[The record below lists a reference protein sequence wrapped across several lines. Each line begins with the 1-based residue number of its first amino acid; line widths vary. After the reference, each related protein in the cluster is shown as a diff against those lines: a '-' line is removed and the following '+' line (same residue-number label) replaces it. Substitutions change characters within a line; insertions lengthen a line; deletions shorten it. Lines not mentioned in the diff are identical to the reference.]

1 MGGLFSLSGAMS
13 IPPAYQVGLGLYG
26 IDAEVLAL
34 RGEAWRILRPQLDTI
49 MDTHFVLVETHAPFY
64 VDMLRKRGG
73 GYKALAL
80 KYTERMF
87 CNPFDEQWVQD
98 CKERVAAEIKLGH
111 DMRSRGGVAI
121 TILSEFNRILRSQR
135 FLGRDRAMRLLDV
148 TTRVLTL
155 DVATA
160 VSLHYHAEFREA
172 KQRGDTLSQ
181 AIQDFGSA
189 IQDLRGTVATAVPA
203 LGDSSRKLTALADRA
218 TVETMKATD
227 AAEENMVL
235 ASEMATA
242 TSQLDASI
250 AEIHKRAEIG
260 VRASHAASASAGHA
274 NASIRSL
281 SDVVEKIGSVADL
294 ISQIAAQTNLLAL
307 NATIEAARAGEA
319 GRGFAVV
326 ASEVKTLATQ
336 TSRATQEIAQ
346 QIAVI
351 KDATR
356 NSVGEIA
363 GTGRSVSEIAAIAEA
378 VAAAVDEQSS
388 ATGSI
393 AQSAG
398 RTATNATT
406 VSDALKVV
414 EETVCKSQSAA
425 ATVLEFST
433 SLRDRTIEFE
443 KALELLFRAS
453 SDQVGIKKFSD
464 LSSGTG

>member
-1 MGGLFSLSGAMS
+1 MSL
-13 IPPAYQVGLGLYG
+13 PPAYQVGLGLFR
-26 IDAEVLAL
+26 IDAETVAARAEVWKILGPAL
-34 RGEAWRILRPQLDTI
+34 GPILDE
-49 MDTHFVLVETHAPFY
+49 HFARVAEHARFY
-64 VDMLRKRGG
+64 ADMLDKRGDD
-73 GYKALAL
+73 YKNLAL
-80 KYTERMF
+80 KYNERLF
-87 CNPFDEQWVQD
+87 CNPFDEDWVRD
-98 CKERVAAEIKLGH
+98 SKDRVKAERGFGH
-111 DMRSRGGVAI
+111 DLRSRSGAAI
-121 TILSEFNRILRSQR
+121 SILTELN
-135 FLGRDRAMRLLDV
+135 RLLREGGGMFKQRPLHLMDV
-148 TTRVLTL
+148 ATRVLML

-181 AIQDFGSA
+181 AIQDFGTA

-203 LGDSSRKLTALADRA
+203 LGDSSRELTALADHA
-218 TVETMKATD
+218 TVQTMKATD
-227 AAEENMVL
+227 AAEENTML
-235 ASEMATA
+235 ATEMATA

-250 AEIHKRAEIG
+250 AEIHRRAETG
-260 VRASHAASASAGHA
+260 VRASLAASTSAGHA

-351 KDATR
+351 KEATR
-356 NSVGEIA
+356 NSVSEIA
-363 GTGRSVSEIAAIAEA
+363 GTGRSVSELASIAEA

-406 VSDALKVV
+406 VSQALKIV
-414 EETVCKSQSAA
+414 EETVCKSQTAA

-443 KALELLFRAS
+443 KALQVLFHAS
-453 SDQVGIKKFSD
+453 ADPVGMKKFSD
-464 LSSGTG
+464 LSTGAG

>member
-1 MGGLFSLSGAMS
+1 
-13 IPPAYQVGLGLYG
+13 
-26 IDAEVLAL
+26 
-34 RGEAWRILRPQLDTI
+34 
-49 MDTHFVLVETHAPFY
+49 
-64 VDMLRKRGG
+64 
-73 GYKALAL
+73 
-80 KYTERMF
+80 
-87 CNPFDEQWVQD
+87 
-98 CKERVAAEIKLGH
+98 
-111 DMRSRGGVAI
+111 
-121 TILSEFNRILRSQR
+121 
-135 FLGRDRAMRLLDV
+135 
-148 TTRVLTL
+148 
-155 DVATA
+155 
-160 VSLHYHAEFREA
+160 
-172 KQRGDTLSQ
+172 
-181 AIQDFGSA
+181 
-189 IQDLRGTVATAVPA
+189 
-203 LGDSSRKLTALADRA
+203 
-218 TVETMKATD
+218 
-227 AAEENMVL
+227 
-235 ASEMATA
+235 
-242 TSQLDASI
+242 
-250 AEIHKRAEIG
+250 
-260 VRASHAASASAGHA
+260 
-274 NASIRSL
+274 
-281 SDVVEKIGSVADL
+281 
-294 ISQIAAQTNLLAL
+294 
-307 NATIEAARAGEA
+307 
-319 GRGFAVV
+319 V

-443 KALELLFRAS
+443 KALGVLFQAS
-453 SDQVGIKKFSD
+453 SDQVGIKKFTD

>member
-1 MGGLFSLSGAMS
+1 MSL
-13 IPPAYQVGLGLYG
+13 PPAYQVGLGLFR
-26 IDAEVLAL
+26 IDADTVAARADVWKILGPAL
-34 RGEAWRILRPQLDTI
+34 GPILDE
-49 MDTHFVLVETHAPFY
+49 HFARVAEHARFY
-64 VDMLRKRGG
+64 ADMLDKRGDD
-73 GYKALAL
+73 YKSLAL
-80 KYTERMF
+80 KYNERLF
-87 CNPFDEQWVQD
+87 CNPFDEDWVRD
-98 CKERVAAEIKLGH
+98 SKDRVKAERAFGH
-111 DMRSRGGVAI
+111 DLRSRSGAAI
-121 TILSEFNRILRSQR
+121 SILTEFNR
-135 FLGRDRAMRLLDV
+135 LLSSGSGVLKRRPLHLMDV
-148 TTRVLTL
+148 ATRVLML

-181 AIQDFGSA
+181 AIQDFGNA

-203 LGDSSRKLTALADRA
+203 LGDSSRELTALADRA

-250 AEIHKRAEIG
+250 AEIHRRAETG
-260 VRASHAASASAGHA
+260 VRASQAASSSAGHA

-351 KDATR
+351 KEATR
-356 NSVGEIA
+356 NSVSEIA
-363 GTGRSVSEIAAIAEA
+363 GTGRSVSELATIAEA

-406 VSDALKVV
+406 VSGALKIV
-414 EETVCKSQSAA
+414 EETVCKSQTAA

-443 KALELLFRAS
+443 KALKVLFQAS
-453 SDQVGIKKFSD
+453 TDPVGMKKFSD